1 MSDVGKRAGGED
13 WKWWGVVAIKS
24 SVVRMNLTEVTFG
37 RRLRRQEAATSMSGR
52 RASHGQK
59 VGEGVPQRTSG
70 HRVAGR
76 YVRHKARSCRGDRPL
91 R

>member
-1 MSDVGKRAGGED
+1 MSDVGKEQRVKFGSGGG
-13 WKWWGVVAIKS
+13 GVAAITS

-37 RRLRRQEAATSMSGR
+37 QRLRRQEAAMAMSGS

-70 HRVAGR
+70 HRVAGE
-76 YVRHKARSCRGDRPL
+76 VCEAHGQIL
-91 R
+91 

>member
-1 MSDVGKRAGGED
+1 MVCQMWEKEQGVKIGSGG
-13 WKWWGVVAIKS
+13 GVVAIKS

-70 HRVAGR
+70 HRVAEEVCEAQGQIR
-76 YVRHKARSCRGDRPL
+76 
-91 R
+91 